1 MSFKQQLTHFQIKQT
16 GVKNKDNIG
25 FTSRELGGGGG
36 GGVISTYHQNPRT
49 KLNLVYI
56 IK

>member
-16 GVKNKDNIG
+16 DVKNKDNIG

-36 GGVISTYHQNPRT
+36 ALSRPTTKISE
-49 KLNLVYI
+49 LNLIYFI
-56 IK
+56 